1 MNRVTTL
8 LIEKNSFIREGL
20 KSLLV
25 QSHYDAILELKNV
38 TDPPVY
44 PNAAEI
50 QLVVCGVDEDSDDAT
65 ATINALKARF
75 PDARLV
81 ILAQDMDSVLIRDCF
96 SAGADG
102 FVLKDISASAFIGSL
117 NLIMLGEKVF
127 PTSMASLLTKGWD
140 SWVTNF
146 SSEDPDEYDL
156 SDRELDIIACLANGD
171 TNKFI
176 ARKLSITEST
186 VKVHLKTIL
195 RKLGLGNRTQAAIW
209 AIRNGIVPC
218 PEISASRRS
227 KAVAEGL
234 H

>member
-25 QSHYDAILELKNV
+25 QSHYDTVLELKG
-38 TDPPVY
+38 
-44 PNAAEI
+44 AADAPACASGASV
-50 QLVVCGVDEDSDDAT
+50 QLVVCGVDEDSEDAT
-65 ATINALKARF
+65 LTINTLKACFR
-75 PDARLV
+75 DARIV
-81 ILAQDMDSVLIRDCF
+81 ILAQDMDSILIRDCF

-102 FVLKDISASAFIGSL
+102 FILKDISASAFIGSL

-218 PEISASRRS
+218 PEISTARRA